1 MSQHYNGIQYDTQFQ
16 VWRRLGGDKS
26 KTISRRKK
34 MSAGPDLYRDQKVSQ
49 SNKYIKYFI
58 HTRPA
63 LHSGK
68 IGGSNGHNS
77 VSDLIM
83 PVVWAEGQGL

>member
-58 HTRPA
+58 HT

-68 IGGSNGHNS
+68 IGGVKWS
-77 VSDLIM
+77 
-83 PVVWAEGQGL
+83 